1 MKNKD
6 EELMKENNP
15 ILTDKPIWI
24 DYGDG
29 LGEFLDIKKL
39 RFDENTI
46 EGGTWKYK
54 LRKRYPWEK
63 IDYKVC

>member
-1 MKNKD
+1 MENYFIMKNKD
-6 EELMKENNP
+6 EELIREGNP

-29 LGEFLDIKKL
+29 LGEFLDVKKL

-46 EGGTWKYK
+46 EGVNNSKA
-54 LRKRYPWEK
+54 
-63 IDYKVC
+63 IN

>member
-1 MKNKD
+1 MKKKD
-6 EELMKENNP
+6 EKLIKEDNP

-29 LGEFLDIKKL
+29 LGEFLDVKKL

-46 EGGTWKYK
+46 EG
-54 LRKRYPWEK
+54 
-63 IDYKVC
+63 